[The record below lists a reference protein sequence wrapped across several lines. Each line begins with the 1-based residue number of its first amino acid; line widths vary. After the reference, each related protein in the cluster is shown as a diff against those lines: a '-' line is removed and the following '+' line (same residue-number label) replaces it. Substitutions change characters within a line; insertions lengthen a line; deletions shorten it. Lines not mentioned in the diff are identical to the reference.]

1 MIRRS
6 PGNVF
11 SLVNPVRGA
20 LFGRN
25 RIEALGALRF
35 ARPAGSI
42 SVDAAIIA
50 GLFAR
55 CRWN

>member
-1 MIRRS
+1 
-6 PGNVF
+6 V
-11 SLVNPVRGA
+11 

-25 RIEALGALRF
+25 RIKAPGLIVTYP
-35 ARPAGSI
+35 RPAGSI

>member
-1 MIRRS
+1 MHLHGRTQCAARCLGEIVLKSFGARR
-6 PGNVF
+6 NVT
-11 SLVNPVRGA
+11 
-20 LFGRN
+20 
-25 RIEALGALRF
+25 